1 MIILA
6 AGMPRAGS
14 GWHYNLV
21 HDLVVAAGGQDAR
34 VIRRRFLLRP
44 FLTEVNCNIGTL
56 STKRLAPVLVPS
68 MLGNTFAIKTH
79 SGPSPMALRLI
90 RSQRMRV
97 TYIYRDPRAALLSA
111 FEYGQRARVAGRAS
125 TFTRLETMDQAIDFI
140 KIYLRIWKQW
150 MSIKDIHSLRYE
162 DLLANYDAEA
172 ERLASFLKADPDSA
186 AAKDVF
192 RRIDSSKPGIC
203 TVFGRNGLSNL
214 IHNPSATSTYQ
225 LLTSNFGSVKFL
237 TRKLKIYQMTAS
249 AVAALF
255 FGIIRVC
262 PTNRHI
268 GGSFR
273 CILTVVFLMGVM
285 APMPTMGTMHKQ
297 VSAPEQNEKSIAGS
311 GPY

>member
-172 ERLASFLKADPDSA
+172 ERLARFLKADPDSA
-186 AAKDVF
+186 AAKDAIEFYRSEKGAPGSKGQHF
-192 RRIDSSKPGIC
+192 RVGEAERFRTAMSSAE
-203 TVFGRNGLSNL
+203 L
-214 IHNPSATSTYQ
+214 I
-225 LLTSNFGSVKFL
+225 
-237 TRKLKIYQMTAS
+237 
-249 AVAALF
+249 AANQAFAPYLEE
-255 FGIIRVC
+255 
-262 PTNRHI
+262 
-268 GGSFR
+268 
-273 CILTVVFLMGVM
+273 MGYR
-285 APMPTMGTMHKQ
+285 T
-297 VSAPEQNEKSIAGS
+297 
-311 GPY
+311 